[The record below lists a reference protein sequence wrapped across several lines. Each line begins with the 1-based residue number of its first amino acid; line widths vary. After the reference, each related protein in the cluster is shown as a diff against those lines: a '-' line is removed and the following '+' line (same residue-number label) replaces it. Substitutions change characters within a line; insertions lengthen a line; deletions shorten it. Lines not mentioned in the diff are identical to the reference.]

1 MDQRPDPDRLL
12 KHVQA
17 EEEST
22 GRGRLKL
29 FFGAGPGVGKT
40 YSMLEAARQRKKEGW
55 DVVVGLVE
63 THGRAETEAL
73 VDGLE
78 VLPRKEVTYKG
89 VVLRE
94 FDLDGALA
102 RRPRLLLLDELAHTN
117 ADGLRHA
124 KRWQDVDELLDA
136 GIDVF
141 TTLNV
146 QHWESLNDVVA
157 QVTGVVVRETVP
169 DVFLQG
175 AHDLELVDLAPE
187 DLLKR
192 LKEGKVYKGELAG
205 RALENFFKPGNLI
218 ALRELALRHA
228 AERVDVQMQAYKERH
243 AIGDVWSVG
252 ERIMVGVTASPLSAR
267 LVRAASRLATRLRA
281 PWMVAHVENQSFLQS
296 SAEDQSRLFQTLRLA
311 EKLGAETITLTGENV
326 AEELL
331 AVARA
336 RNVTRIVLGKPA
348 RARWRDR
355 LFGSIVDNVA
365 RHSGNMDLHIITGVE
380 SAGRSLPMAKA
391 KKLSWRGTV
400 WGAVLV
406 AVATGICWPFYHIL
420 DPVNLVMIYLAAIMW
435 TAYRHGRR
443 ASIVASVLSVLA
455 FDFFFVPPSLT
466 FAVSDAQ
473 YTMTFAVMLAVGLMI
488 STVTSRLRWQ
498 TETLRRREERTR
510 ALYRLSRELSETPG
524 TKDMIPMAL
533 TRLAEFYHRPILL
546 LTPGP
551 DGALAVDA
559 GDPAAFA
566 WTENERSVARW
577 VYDKGQMAGAGSDT
591 LSGAVGLYLPLKGI
605 RSTVGVL
612 GIRPATDREF
622 LDPESLQLLETF
634 ASEIGGALEST
645 RLSEKIGRDEKQA
658 ELTALARPVAGD
670 RLRLGDFLSPERI
683 LFLAPGLSRERMIRD
698 LLSRLDLPNPTQAF
712 QAIMEREKSGPTL
725 MGACVAVPHAR
736 LEGVKGLQAALGVS
750 REGPVSIWVVFLSDP
765 SNPKLH
771 LGFLS
776 SISQFFLV
784 PGREDALR
792 AFPSTNAVLNSI
804 RELEIPCPIA
814 PPSSFPSSSIETDP
828 QIRLQ

>member
-1 MDQRPDPDRLL
+1 VRPDPDQLL
-12 KHVQA
+12 KRVQA
-17 EEEST
+17 DEESA
-22 GRGRLKL
+22 GRGKLKL
-29 FFGAGPGVGKT
+29 FFGASPGVGKT
-40 YSMLEAARQRKKEGW
+40 YAMLEAARQRKKEEW

-73 VDGLE
+73 LEGLE
-78 VLPRKEVTYKG
+78 VLPRKEVPYKA
-89 VVLRE
+89 VVLHE
-94 FDLDGALA
+94 FDLEGALA
-102 RRPRLLLLDELAHTN
+102 RRPRLLVLDELAHTN

-136 GIDVF
+136 GIDVY

-169 DVFLQG
+169 DAFLQG

-192 LKEGKVYKGELAG
+192 LKEGKVYKGELAD
-205 RALENFFKPGNLI
+205 RAMENFFKPGNLI

-243 AIGDVWSVG
+243 AIGEVWSVR
-252 ERIMVGVTASPLSAR
+252 ERIMVGVTSSPLSAR

-281 PWMVAHVENQSFLQS
+281 PWMVVHVENQFFLQS
-296 SAEDQSRLFQTLRLA
+296 PTEDQSRLVQTLRLA
-311 EKLGAETITLTGENV
+311 EKLGAETVTLTGENV

-331 AVARA
+331 ALARA
-336 RNVTRIVLGKPA
+336 RNVTRLVMGKPA

-365 RHSGNMDLHIITGVE
+365 RHSGNMDLHIITGVAE
-380 SAGRSLPMAKA
+380 EDRPYHPVKK
-391 KKLSWRGTV
+391 KKLSWRGTA
-400 WGAVLV
+400 WGAILV
-406 AVATGICWPFYHIL
+406 AAATGICWPFYQIL

-435 TAYRHGRR
+435 TAYRFGRR
-443 ASIVASVLSVLA
+443 ASIVASVLSVLV
-455 FDFFFVPPSLT
+455 FDFFFVPPFLT
-466 FAVSDAQ
+466 FAVGDAQ

-488 STVTSRLRWQ
+488 STITSRLRWQ

-524 TKDMIPMAL
+524 TKDMFQLAL
-533 TRLAEFYHRPILL
+533 TRLTEFYHRPILL

-551 DGALAVDA
+551 DGALAIDA

-591 LSGAVGLYLPLKGI
+591 LSGAVGLYLPLRGI

-612 GIRPATDREF
+612 AIRPAVPQEF

-634 ASEIGGALEST
+634 ASEIGGALDST

-658 ELTALARPVAGD
+658 ELAALARPAAGIHP
-670 RLRLGDFLSPERI
+670 RLGDFLTPDRMM
-683 LFLAPGLSRERMIRD
+683 FLASGLSRERIIRD

-712 QAIMEREKSGPTL
+712 QAIIEREKSGPTL
-725 MGACVAVPHAR
+725 MGASVAVPHAR
-736 LEGVKGLQAALGVS
+736 LDGVKGLHAAFGVS
-750 REGPVSIWVVFLSDP
+750 REGPVTIWIVFLSDP

-792 AFPSTNAVLNSI
+792 ALPSTNAVLNSI
-804 RELEIPCPIA
+804 RELEIPYPIA
-814 PPSSFPSSSIETDP
+814 PPSSFPRSSIETDP
-828 QIRLQ
+828 QKRSE